1 MLCKPQNKFMKLTRE
16 VKIAKLILGGKNL
29 VRVQSMCNTDTRDA
43 AATIKQIT
51 ALEAAG
57 CEINRIAV
65 PDIDA
70 AKNISKIKA
79 QIKTPLVADIH
90 FDYKLALE
98 AVKQGI
104 DKIRINPGNIGCAQ
118 NVREIVKAC
127 ADGGVPIRIG
137 VNAGSIKALKNF
149 TDKPD
154 WDDKKWASVMVR
166 EALDEAN
173 ILEQLNFKQYLV
185 SLKSDNLNRTVLAA
199 EEFAKQTDVP
209 QHIGLTEAGSFL
221 AGTVKSAIAM
231 SRLLSQGIGAT
242 IRVSLTEDPKMQVRA
257 AYEILKALK
266 LREFGPEIISCPT
279 CGRTQVDVAGTVK
292 RLEEIIY
299 NDAELLKRSAGKKI
313 AVMGCVVNGPG
324 EARDADFGIAG
335 GGRGP
340 SGVGEGL
347 WFEKGKIAGGK
358 ILQDKWIETILK
370 EILK

>member
-1 MLCKPQNKFMKLTRE
+1 MNPTRE
-16 VKIAKLILGGKNL
+16 VILGNIRLGGKNP
-29 VRVQSMCNTDTRDA
+29 VRVQSMCNTDTKDA
-43 AATIKQIT
+43 GATTAQIL

-57 CEINRIAV
+57 CEINRVAV
-65 PDIDA
+65 ADMEA
-70 AKNISKIKA
+70 AKNISKIKSK
-79 QIKTPLVADIH
+79 IKTPLVADIH

-104 DKIRINPGNIGCAQ
+104 DKIRINPGNIGGAA
-118 NVREIVKAC
+118 NVREVVKAC
-127 ADGGVPIRIG
+127 ADAGTPIRIG
-137 VNAGSIKALKNF
+137 VNAGSLKALKEF
-149 TDKPD
+149 AGKPD
-154 WDDKKWASVMVR
+154 WSDEKWARIMTD

-173 ILEQLNFKQYLV
+173 LLEQLNFKQYLV

-231 SRLLSQGIGAT
+231 SRLLSRGIGAT
-242 IRVSLTEDPKMQVRA
+242 IRVSLTEEPKAQVRA

-279 CGRTQVDVAGTVK
+279 CGRTQCDVAGTIK
-292 RLEEIIY
+292 KLEGIIY
-299 NDAELLKRSAGKKI
+299 SDAELLKKSTGKKI
-313 AVMGCVVNGPG
+313 AVMGCAVNGPG

-335 GGRGP
+335 GK
-340 SGVGEGL
+340 GEGL
-347 WFEKGKIAGGK
+347 WFERGQIVGPKIP
-358 ILQDKWIETILK
+358 QDKWIEKIVN